1 MLVCMQCH
9 LEYEEGTDFCSLCGG
24 PLVTKEEPTAGHE
37 DVTKTAEAKPDGR
50 LICPKCKI
58 LYERMKTC
66 VRCGAPLVKQT
77 DLQEREE
84 SKSPPVPEAEKGES
98 KAAYP
103 PEVKEEPP
111 PVQPPKRQPRE
122 TRKEESKPVYKPE
135 VEKEKFKPDQS
146 PDVEKEASPIQT
158 AEKPFLKKLPED
170 MEKRL
175 SLPGKSKKDIFRS
188 PLGALSIGVLLV
200 AGIYAVWSL
209 YSHYTA
215 KPSGPSIP
223 ASEEA
228 ASHTATVAEP
238 QEKVPSPSETWE
250 LEKIKDLLEK
260 IRRAHIQKNID
271 LFMSCYSTDFRDRE
285 KKERATLE
293 SWENFNYLALSYELK
308 RHTIS
313 GDTANVRV
321 EWLMKFAPRGGGQPR
336 ESRSV
341 LDVILKKE
349 DNDWKIKEIIS
360 VS

>member
-1 MLVCMQCH
+1 
-9 LEYEEGTDFCSLCGG
+9 
-24 PLVTKEEPTAGHE
+24 
-37 DVTKTAEAKPDGR
+37 
-50 LICPKCKI
+50 
-58 LYERMKTC
+58 
-66 VRCGAPLVKQT
+66 
-77 DLQEREE
+77 
-84 SKSPPVPEAEKGES
+84 
-98 KAAYP
+98 
-103 PEVKEEPP
+103 
-111 PVQPPKRQPRE
+111 
-122 TRKEESKPVYKPE
+122 
-135 VEKEKFKPDQS
+135 
-146 PDVEKEASPIQT
+146 
-158 AEKPFLKKLPED
+158 
-170 MEKRL
+170 
-175 SLPGKSKKDIFRS
+175 
-188 PLGALSIGVLLV
+188 V
-200 AGIYAVWSL
+200 AGIYALWSF
-209 YSHYTA
+209 YSYYTA

-223 ASEEA
+223 VSEEA
-228 ASHTATVAEP
+228 ASHTATVEEP
-238 QEKVPSPSETWE
+238 QEKAPSPSETWE

-260 IRRAHIQKNID
+260 IRRGHLQKNID